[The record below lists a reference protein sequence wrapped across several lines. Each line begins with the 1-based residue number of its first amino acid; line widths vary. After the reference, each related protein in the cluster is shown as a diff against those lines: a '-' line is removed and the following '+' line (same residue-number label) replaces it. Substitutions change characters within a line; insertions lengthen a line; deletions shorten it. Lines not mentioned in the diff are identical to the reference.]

1 MKSGIEFKIVWF
13 DQDVVELR
21 VSSSNDRFSGQASLY
36 LGRGRLCAMAD
47 RLQGFPSNS
56 TDYCDLELG
65 TFNPNHAGGGVQ
77 MHFYCLDMA
86 GHAAVDVKL
95 RLDACKTMGEVGSV
109 ALRIPVEAAA
119 IDSFA
124 IQVRAMDEEQIGATA
139 HLESA
144 D

>member
-13 DQDVVELR
+13 DEDVVELR
-21 VSSSNDRFSGQASLY
+21 VTSSNGRFSGQANLY
-36 LGRGRLCAMAD
+36 LGRGCLFATAD
-47 RLQGFPSNS
+47 RLRGFPSNS
-56 TDYCDLELG
+56 TDSRDLELG
-65 TFNPNHAGGGVQ
+65 TFNPNHAGGGAQ

-95 RLDACKTMGEVGSV
+95 RSDVRKTMREFGSV

-124 IQVRAMDEEQIGATA
+124 IQIRAMDEEQIGAAA
-139 HLESA
+139 HLESGN
-144 D
+144 

>member
-21 VSSSNDRFSGQASLY
+21 VSASNGRFSGQVNLY
-36 LGRGRLCAMAD
+36 LGRGRLSGTAD
-47 RLQGFPSNS
+47 LLKGFPSDS
-56 TDYCDLELG
+56 TDSRDVELG
-65 TFNPNHAGGGVQ
+65 TFNPNHVGGGAQ
-77 MHFYCLDMA
+77 MHLYCLDMA

-95 RLDACKTMGEVGSV
+95 RLDTCKTMGEVGSV

-124 IQVRAMDEEQIGATA
+124 MQVRAMDEEQVGATA
-139 HLESA
+139 HLESG

>member
-1 MKSGIEFKIVWF
+1 MTSGIEFKIVWF
-13 DQDVVELR
+13 DQDAVELR
-21 VSSSNDRFSGQASLY
+21 LRSSNGSFSGQANVY
-36 LGRGRLCAMAD
+36 LGRGRLSEIAD
-47 RLQGFPSNS
+47 GLKGFPSSSNDS
-56 TDYCDLELG
+56 RDFELG
-65 TFNPNHAGGGVQ
+65 TFKPNRAGGGVQ
-77 MHFYCLDMA
+77 MHFSCLDMA

-95 RLDACKTMGEVGSV
+95 RSGVCKTMGEIGSA

-124 IQVRAMDEEQIGATA
+124 IQIRAMDEKQIGAAA

>member
-1 MKSGIEFKIVWF
+1 MRPGIEFKIVWF
-13 DQDVVELR
+13 DQDAIELR
-21 VSSSNDRFSGQASLY
+21 VSSSNGTFSGQTNLY
-36 LGRGRLCAMAD
+36 LGRGRLSEIAD
-47 RLQGFPSNS
+47 RLKGFPSCP
-56 TDYCDLELG
+56 TDSSDFELG
-65 TFNPNHAGGGVQ
+65 TFNPNHAGGGAQ

-95 RLDACKTMGEVGSV
+95 RLDASKTMGEVGFV

-124 IQVRAMDEEQIGATA
+124 VQVRAMDEEQIGATA
-139 HLESA
+139 YLESA

>member
-1 MKSGIEFKIVWF
+1 MKSGIEFEIVWF

-21 VSSSNDRFSGQASLY
+21 VNSSNGRFSGQAKLY
-36 LGRGRLCAMAD
+36 LGRGRLSETAD

-56 TDYCDLELG
+56 TDSRDFELG

-95 RLDACKTMGEVGSV
+95 RSDACKTVGEVGSV

-124 IQVRAMDEEQIGATA
+124 VQIRAMDEEQIGAAA